1 MKARIAAR
9 KREALGRLAQV
20 IACADRALSRD
31 ASFVD
36 NDEGDT
42 NDGDVCTSARQES
55 VDPRRDPLSDASS
68 KGLFLRVV

>member
-31 ASFVD
+31 VASVEA
-36 NDEGDT
+36 DEDDT
-42 NDGDVCTSARQES
+42 ADGVCASARQES
-55 VDPRRDPLSDASS
+55 VDPRRDSLSDASG